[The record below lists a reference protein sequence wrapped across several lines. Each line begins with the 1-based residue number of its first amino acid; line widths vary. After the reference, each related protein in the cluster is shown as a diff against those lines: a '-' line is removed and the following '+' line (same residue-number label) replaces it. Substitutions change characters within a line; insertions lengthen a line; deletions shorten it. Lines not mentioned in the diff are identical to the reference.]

1 MSARGEYPQWPQEE
15 PPSNGFGAGTVG
27 INGSGINGSGGYGA
41 GNNGASVN
49 GTGVHDESSTR
60 GGESDDHAVESGT
73 LADLGLFDERG
84 DAGEREDLGGSGLS
98 GESEPAA
105 GADGMVRDFGSISGL
120 RGMRARALGGQQPT
134 TVLSGVVQGGQR
146 PLPEVT
152 VTVTDR
158 TGSQCAR
165 ATTDAS
171 GVFHVSGLEPGSYV
185 LVFARAGYRPQATV
199 VPPGP
204 MPSRLDITLEP
215 TSGIGG
221 TVRERIAG
229 RPIPGATVTAI
240 GAAGEVIAST
250 VSGEDGGYYL
260 AGVDAPQITLVAA
273 APLADPV
280 ATVVALNEGPV
291 TDADLELEL
300 RGALTGVVTS
310 GGWPLSGVRL
320 LLRGADGAVV
330 SSTVTDDGGRYRFG
344 AVAPGSYTVTTA
356 PAAPCVQTIGPSAT
370 LADLRLRA
378 ASAEGAGGDPDPG
391 PATEVFAAVPPQ
403 SPRGG

>member
-1 MSARGEYPQWPQEE
+1 MTTPGESPQWPQEE
-15 PPSNGFGAGTVG
+15 PAPNGFGAGAVG
-27 INGSGINGSGGYGA
+27 ANGAGVNGSSANGSSVNGAGLNGSGLNGS
-41 GNNGASVN
+41 SVA
-49 GTGVHDESSTR
+49 HAR
-60 GGESDDHAVESGT
+60 G
-73 LADLGLFDERG
+73 ER
-84 DAGEREDLGGSGLS
+84 DAGGD
-98 GESEPAA
+98 PAA
-105 GADGMVRDFGSISGL
+105 DGTVRDFASISGL

-134 TVLSGVVQGGQR
+134 TVLSGVVQGGNR
-146 PLPEVT
+146 PLADVT

-165 ATTDAS
+165 AATDAS
-171 GVFHVSGLEPGSYV
+171 GVFRVSGLEPGSYV

-215 TSGIGG
+215 TAGVGG
-221 TVRERIAG
+221 TIRERIAG

-240 GAAGEVIAST
+240 GAAGEVITST
-250 VSGEDGGYYL
+250 VSGEDGAYHLG
-260 AGVDAPQITLVAA
+260 GVDAPQITLVVA

-280 ATVVALNEGPV
+280 ATVVTLDEGPV
-291 TDADLELEL
+291 TDVDLELEL

-344 AVAPGSYTVTTA
+344 AVAPGNYTVTTA
-356 PAAPCVQTIGPSAT
+356 PAAPCVQTVGPNAT
-370 LADLRLRA
+370 LADLRVG
-378 ASAEGAGGDPDPG
+378 AELADAGSDRGTG
-391 PATEVFAAVPPQ
+391 PVTEVFSAVPPQ
-403 SPRGG
+403 APRGG

>member
-1 MSARGEYPQWPQEE
+1 MPGESPQWPQEE
-15 PPSNGFGAGTVG
+15 PAPNGFGTGAVG
-27 INGSGINGSGGYGA
+27 VNGSGVNGVSVADAAGGQDAGGDVSARGVPEAAERQPGDHDGRDADSGGL
-41 GNNGASVN
+41 
-49 GTGVHDESSTR
+49 DER
-60 GGESDDHAVESGT
+60 DALDEPGAVESGPVT
-73 LADLGLFDERG
+73 
-84 DAGEREDLGGSGLS
+84 
-98 GESEPAA
+98 
-105 GADGMVRDFGSISGL
+105 GADGTVRDFGSISGL

-134 TVLSGVVQGGQR
+134 TVLSGVVQGGNR
-146 PLPEVT
+146 PLADVT

-171 GVFHVSGLEPGSYV
+171 GVFRVSGLEPGSYV

-215 TSGIGG
+215 TAGVGG
-221 TVRERIAG
+221 TVRERVAG
-229 RPIPGATVTAI
+229 KPIPGATVTAI
-240 GAAGEVIAST
+240 GAAGEVITST
-250 VSGEDGGYYL
+250 VSGEDGAYYL
-260 AGVDAPQITLVAA
+260 AGVDAPQITLVVA

-280 ATVVALNEGPV
+280 ATVVALDEGPV
-291 TDADLELEL
+291 TDVDLELEL

-344 AVAPGSYTVTTA
+344 AVVPGNYTVTTA
-356 PAAPCVQTIGPSAT
+356 PAAPCVLAVGPNAT
-370 LADLRLRA
+370 LADLRVG
-378 ASAEGAGGDPDPG
+378 AEPADAGSDSGAGPG
-391 PATEVFAAVPPQ
+391 TEVFSAVPPQ

>member
-1 MSARGEYPQWPQEE
+1 MPGESPQWPQEE
-15 PPSNGFGAGTVG
+15 PTPNGFGTGAVG
-27 INGSGINGSGGYGA
+27 VNGSGVNGA
-41 GNNGASVN
+41 GVN
-49 GTGVHDESSTR
+49 GVSVADA
-60 GGESDDHAVESGT
+60 GGERDAGGDASARGAPEAATRRPGEHDGRDADSGDLDDLDDLDEPGAPESG
-73 LADLGLFDERG
+73 
-84 DAGEREDLGGSGLS
+84 
-98 GESEPAA
+98 PVA
-105 GADGMVRDFGSISGL
+105 GADGAVRDFGSISGL

-134 TVLSGVVQGGQR
+134 TVLSGVVQGGNR
-146 PLPEVT
+146 PLADVT

-204 MPSRLDITLEP
+204 MPSRLDISLEP
-215 TSGIGG
+215 TAGVGG
-221 TVRERIAG
+221 TVRDRIAG
-229 RPIPGATVTAI
+229 KPIPGATVTAI
-240 GAAGEVIAST
+240 GAAGEVITST
-250 VSGEDGGYYL
+250 VSGEDGAYHL
-260 AGVDAPQITLVAA
+260 AGVDAPQITLVVA

-280 ATVVALNEGPV
+280 ATVVALDEGPV
-291 TDADLELEL
+291 TDVDLELEL

-344 AVAPGSYTVTTA
+344 AVAPGNYTVTTA
-356 PAAPCVQTIGPSAT
+356 PAAPCVQTVGPNAT
-370 LADLRLRA
+370 LADLRVGSEPADAGADR
-378 ASAEGAGGDPDPG
+378 GAGPV
-391 PATEVFAAVPPQ
+391 TEVFPAVSPQPP
-403 SPRGG
+403 REG